1 MIATSIVQGGP
12 GFPVLHPVVYKYI
25 TTGEYLGLVVDDS
38 DVPDPFIKQL
48 LDQVKISSSYNY
60 SS

>member
-38 DVPDPFIKQL
+38 DVPDPFIKQ
-48 LDQVKISSSYNY
+48 SSKKAH
-60 SS
+60 